1 MRIMSEEPYMS
12 LLSSPRQGH
21 DDAAWPYN
29 NMGAPMMPYY
39 PEGAASLGNPHN
51 TNASR
56 WIQQVLAR
64 HRICSF
70 EMRQALESLGGFS
83 TDDLRMLT
91 RADLATR
98 TNKRV
103 AEVIFEALDS
113 YDLSLSES
121 SLDSLSSGPHST
133 HFEYAC
139 ESVGLDDFLD
149 KTAQQV
155 FTEVTNAPQ
164 STSWDSGNM
173 TSASITNSTAATGRL
188 LPLEAAAPAEARGT
202 LRTRTISEDS
212 TCSSEAPPRRR
223 GGRQKRSTNPNSG
236 RRPNGRARQA
246 APAGRLWQFLL
257 RLLNDAQYSPAV
269 IRWEDKEN
277 GVFCF
282 VHGHRVAEMWGQHK
296 GNQAMNYE
304 KMTRTMRTYKNEAF
318 EPHPKRLVYKFGRI
332 AMAPGA

>member
-1 MRIMSEEPYMS
+1 
-12 LLSSPRQGH
+12 
-21 DDAAWPYN
+21 
-29 NMGAPMMPYY
+29 
-39 PEGAASLGNPHN
+39 
-51 TNASR
+51 
-56 WIQQVLAR
+56 
-64 HRICSF
+64 
-70 EMRQALESLGGFS
+70 
-83 TDDLRMLT
+83 
-91 RADLATR
+91 
-98 TNKRV
+98 
-103 AEVIFEALDS
+103 
-113 YDLSLSES
+113 
-121 SLDSLSSGPHST
+121 
-133 HFEYAC
+133 
-139 ESVGLDDFLD
+139 
-149 KTAQQV
+149 
-155 FTEVTNAPQ
+155 
-164 STSWDSGNM
+164 M

-304 KMTRTMRTYKNEAF
+304 KMTRTMSRLTYIFKTFGLGNSS
-318 EPHPKRLVYKFGRI
+318 RLVSSRTGPKDQLDQHVYNSADRDSENEKGPFC
-332 AMAPGA
+332 